1 MRGMEGMKKNMGKRA
16 KYQDIIKWLSENIAA
31 GEYEAGDRLPSE
43 HELAERFSVSRQ
55 TARHALVL
63 LEEEGLVTRTRGS
76 GTYLS
81 ETYIPRKEERTMR
94 IQLVLTYIDEYIFP
108 AMIKAVEE
116 VVYRHGYALQVSF
129 TNNQIEKEESLVKA
143 LLRERNVDA
152 VIVEPSRSGI
162 PNPNIPLYRQLWVE
176 NKIPVVFVNSWYPG
190 IPAPC
195 VCLDDKKAGE
205 MITSHLI
212 QCGHTEIAG
221 IFKLDD
227 GQGHRRYEGYVK
239 AILDAGLRMNSRRV
253 IWYDTEDARYMEE
266 DASRYLRGIQGCTAC
281 VCYNDQIALKLMR
294 ICRTQGI
301 LIPDHLSV
309 VGVDNSRL
317 AAQSEIAL
325 TSAEN
330 QVEALGR
337 AAGEM
342 IIDMIE
348 NGSKPESIAFSPR
361 LVIRNTVKT
370 VYRA

>member
-1 MRGMEGMKKNMGKRA
+1 MEKDMGKRA
-16 KYQDIIKWLSENIAA
+16 KYQDIIKWIRDKIAA
-31 GEYEAGDRLPSE
+31 GEYETGDRLPSE
-43 HELAERFSVSRQ
+43 HELAAWFSVSRQ

-81 ETYIPRKEERTMR
+81 EEYIPKKEEKTMR
-94 IQLVLTYIDEYIFP
+94 IQLILTYIDEYIFP

-116 VVYRHGYALQVSF
+116 IVYSHGYALQVSF
-129 TNNQIEKEESLVKA
+129 TNNQIEKEESLIRT

-152 VIVEPSRSGI
+152 VIVEPSKSGI
-162 PNPNIPLYRQLWVE
+162 PNPNIPLYRQLWME

-190 IPAPC
+190 ILAPC

-205 MITSHLI
+205 IITSHLI
-212 QCGHTEIAG
+212 QCGHTEIGG

-239 AILDAGLRMNSRRV
+239 AILDAGLKMNSRRV

-266 DASRYLRGIQGCTAC
+266 EAQRYLRGIRGCTAC
-281 VCYNDQIALKLMR
+281 VCYNDQIASKLMD
-294 ICRTQGI
+294 ICRSHGI

-317 AAQSEIAL
+317 AAQSRIAL

-330 QVEALGR
+330 EVESLGR

-342 IIDMIE
+342 ILDMLE

-361 LVIRNTVKT
+361 LVIRSSVKT